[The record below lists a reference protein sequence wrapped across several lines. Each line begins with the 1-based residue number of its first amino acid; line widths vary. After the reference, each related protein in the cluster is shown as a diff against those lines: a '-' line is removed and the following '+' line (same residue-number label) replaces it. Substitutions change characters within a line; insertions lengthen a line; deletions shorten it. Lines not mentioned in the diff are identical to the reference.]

1 MHLDD
6 TDAAR
11 DGAARRPDRFEL
23 FPTLSRKTSAEVGR
37 RARADMRVAQTGA
50 ADRDSLDILRV
61 CGWVLIQ
68 REFTP

>member
-1 MHLDD
+1 
-6 TDAAR
+6 
-11 DGAARRPDRFEL
+11 
-23 FPTLSRKTSAEVGR
+23 
-37 RARADMRVAQTGA
+37 MRVAQAGA